1 MATFTNRATLTYS
14 GGTTISNT
22 VTGTV
27 NETLALTKTALVDTY
42 SAASRLVYILTLVN
56 SGGALGELTLTDDL
70 GAYTVNGASV
80 YPLAFVEGSIKYFI
94 DGVLQPT
101 PTVVAGPPLVISG
114 ISLPA
119 GADATVVYEADVTAF
134 APLAEGGTVTNT
146 VTVGGIVSD
155 SVTASETVTVETSP
169 NLSIIKS
176 LSPVQVG
183 EDGAITYTF
192 IIENSGNTEAVATDN
207 VVVSDIF
214 DPILAITSV
223 TLDGVALDEGT
234 GYTYDEATG
243 LFATVQSVITVPAA
257 TFEENADGSFTV
269 IPGRTV
275 LTVSGTI

>member
-27 NETLALTKTALVDTY
+27 NETLSLTKTALVDRY
-42 SAASRLVYILTLVN
+42 SSTSRLVYILTLVN
-56 SGGALGELTLTDDL
+56 SGVALNDLTLTDDL
-70 GAYTVNGASV
+70 GAYTVNGATV
-80 YPLAFVEGSIKYFI
+80 YPLAFREGSIAYFV
-94 DGVLQPT
+94 DGVLQSA
-101 PTVVAGPPLVISG
+101 PTVTAGPPLTISG

-119 GADATVVYEADVTAF
+119 GGDATIVYEADITEF
-134 APLAEGGTVTNT
+134 APLAEGSTVTNT
-146 VTVGGIVSD
+146 VTVGGTVSD
-155 SVTASETVTVETSP
+155 TVTASETVTAEAAP
-169 NLSIIKS
+169 DLSIIKS

-192 IIENSGNTEAVATDN
+192 IIENSGNTEAVATDD

-223 TLDGVALDEGT
+223 TLDGAPLEEGT

-243 LFATVQSVITVPAA
+243 SFATVQSVITVPAA
-257 TFEENADGSFTV
+257 TFEQNGDGSFTV